1 MEAWVGK
8 MVEVARQ
15 ARLDGVSMV
24 QLAETALQMKVQN
37 TSFLNYHAHCVNGQ
51 LAKKQLDK
59 VFEELNSLLDH
70 NHSENL
76 TIGDKE
82 PEDLKTGLMIFYR
95 IVYCNSKQ
103 MKLFKF
109 VHLLAQS
116 ESERTVLRSLITTI
130 EAGKMKGIVDDE
142 KITSFNKVVNQIFD
156 LQYGKILLATTPRDL
171 LKDMHIWRS
180 MNTYGSMV
188 DRNPPLFADDMD
200 NLKLCLN
207 STNSPSVSNNS
218 TNSGCQEVR
227 RLVETLGRSLVT
239 SHTHSL

>member
-1 MEAWVGK
+1 MFVNPTDPKFLETGTAFKNAISQSLGSIRAAEKGGYMEAWVGK

-24 QLAETALQMKVQN
+24 QLAETALQIKVQN
-37 TSFLNYHAHCVNGQ
+37 TSFLNYPAHCANGQ

-59 VFEELNSLLDH
+59 VFKELNSLLDH
-70 NHSENL
+70 NHSENV
-76 TIGDKE
+76 TIDDKE

-156 LQYGKILLATTPRDL
+156 LQYGKILLTYYME
-171 LKDMHIWRS
+171 KYEHIW
-180 MNTYGSMV
+180 
-188 DRNPPLFADDMD
+188 
-200 NLKLCLN
+200 
-207 STNSPSVSNNS
+207 
-218 TNSGCQEVR
+218 
-227 RLVETLGRSLVT
+227 
-239 SHTHSL
+239 